1 MLKCIRF
8 FSHHDSSFPLAYVA
22 VPGIQSTPSLLL
34 DGSTSA
40 FVPSQILASASESKF
55 QSFPFCWYIVR
66 LISTVYLP
74 FLGTLTFAILQFFIY
89 HWESHAGK
97 KLILVFQLFDHVL
110 YVFSIFMRSS
120 QTFPLNVRHRVHSEL
135 YS

>member
-40 FVPSQILASASESKF
+40 VVPSQIPTSASESKF

-66 LISTVYLP
+66 LMSTVYLP
-74 FLGTLTFAILQFFIY
+74 FLGTLTFAILQFSGILKKIEANMRNISTPSFSFII
-89 HWESHAGK
+89 GNP
-97 KLILVFQLFDHVL
+97 
-110 YVFSIFMRSS
+110 MREKN
-120 QTFPLNVRHRVHSEL
+120 Q
-135 YS
+135 Y